1 MNNYRF
7 EAWQRTG
14 VGTCYVTVFR
24 NDEVIEQ
31 YEFAT
36 PEWAAQCRRT
46 FEALDNTR
54 PFKFLSVTG
63 VNPCWIGGSGIDST
77 YTKEEV
83 DALLQRITSLA
94 RWGER
99 GRA

>member
-24 NDEVIEQ
+24 NDEVVEQ

-36 PEWAAQCRRT
+36 PEWAAQCKRT
-46 FEALDNTR
+46 FEALDKSICKPN
-54 PFKFLSVTG
+54 
-63 VNPCWIGGSGIDST
+63 
-77 YTKEEV
+77 KEE
-83 DALLQRITSLA
+83 RK
-94 RWGER
+94 
-99 GRA
+99 